1 MDRSSLFK
9 MSGLPEPF
17 GVVLLVFSLILLLTP
32 YFSGAGFGLFTIP
45 IVNERAKKLLKI
57 IGPIL
62 FVSCILFFVPIFP
75 DNKQAASATSSSPP
89 LRPTPSTELA
99 TPTNVNGVKT
109 DTNASKIG
117 NLPVNANNAEPIT
130 TQPSSH
136 ETANASSE
144 CTEKPYAIISNFD
157 DDAYNGNPPSP
168 TEFSIREPLKITNIY
183 TRHRGWTGIPPPG
196 AAIKLRDS
204 AGKELGAW
212 RVTSGNPEE
221 WVCSPNIQLPTGTYR
236 VIDPDPATWSQN
248 DKTKHK
254 GMTRV
259 EGCPTA
265 GKPK

>member
-1 MDRSSLFK
+1 

-57 IGPIL
+57 IGPLL

-75 DNKQAASATSSSPP
+75 NNKQAASTTSSSSP
-89 LRPTPSTELA
+89 LSPTPSTELA
-99 TPTNVNGVKT
+99 KT
-109 DTNASKIG
+109 DTNGSKIG
-117 NLPVNANNAEPIT
+117 NLPVNANNAEPIKT
-130 TQPSSH
+130 LPSSD
-136 ETANASSE
+136 EASNASSE

-157 DDAYNGNPPSP
+157 DDAYNGNPSSP
-168 TEFSIREPLKITNIY
+168 TEFSIKEKPLKITNIY
-183 TRHRGWTGIPPPG
+183 TRHRGWKGIPPPG
-196 AAIKLRDS
+196 AVIKLRNS
-204 AGKELGAW
+204 AGKDLGSW
-212 RVTSGNPEE
+212 RVTSGNEE
-221 WVCSPNIQLPTGTYR
+221 WVCSPNIQLPVGTYR

-248 DKTKHK
+248 VASEHK

>member
-32 YFSGAGFGLFTIP
+32 YFSGAGFGVFTIP

-89 LRPTPSTELA
+89 LRPTPSTELT
-99 TPTNVNGVKT
+99 TPTNVNGAKT
-109 DTNASKIG
+109 DT
-117 NLPVNANNAEPIT
+117 NANNAEPIKT
-130 TQPSSH
+130 EPSSH

-144 CTEKPYAIISNFD
+144 CTETRYAIISNFD
-157 DDAYNGNPPSP
+157 DGAYNGNPPSP
-168 TEFSIREPLKITNIY
+168 TEFSITKPLKITNIY
-183 TRHRGWTGIPPPG
+183 TRHRGWKGIPPPG
-196 AAIKLRDS
+196 AVIKLRDS
-204 AGKELGAW
+204 AGKELGSW

-221 WVCSPNIQLPTGTYR
+221 WVCSPKIQLPAGTYR

-248 DKTKHK
+248 VTSEHK

-259 EGCPTA
+259 EACPTA